1 MIDRPP
7 FNKAVY
13 LFCVITLDF
22 RSNRKE
28 QRRVNEYLRKEV
40 KLLKALQGISYKE
53 IAEFLE
59 IRQDSLYNWLCGY
72 YDLGTQKQK
81 RLNEIIETLKE

>member
-1 MIDRPP
+1 M
-7 FNKAVY
+7 
-13 LFCVITLDF
+13 
-22 RSNRKE
+22 
-28 QRRVNEYLRKEV
+28 NEYLRKEV
-40 KLLKALQGISYKE
+40 KLVKALQGISCKE

-72 YDLGTQKQK
+72 DQLGTLKQK